1 MRQGQTVK
9 SILYV
14 WVNRFAF
21 SKKWCYEAC
30 PKCKKAAEKYSK
42 CANCE
47 YAIEDTNLNFMMG
60 IEISD
65 FFGSIWITAY
75 DELAK
80 KIFYDMGN
88 AAAKQ
93 LN

>member
-1 MRQGQTVK
+1 
-9 SILYV
+9 
-14 WVNRFAF
+14 
-21 SKKWCYEAC
+21 
-30 PKCKKAAEKYSK
+30 
-42 CANCE
+42 
-47 YAIEDTNLNFMMG
+47 MMG

-88 AAAKQ
+88 TAAKQ